1 MRRSLCQPHRRNS
14 RALSL
19 ASETALVRRPGA
31 VLQRRRT
38 TIAGWFFVSPALL
51 LFLAFIAGPFIFALV
66 LALFKW
72 DLLTDPSFVGFK
84 NFVDLFSDPVLPKVL
99 VNTFVFA
106 AASVVTH
113 IVFGLLL
120 ALAVNRII
128 SRAFSYFLRVA
139 IFFPF
144 LISWAAVS
152 LLWKYVLDPTFGYVA
167 QYAGMVGIDVPNF
180 FADPAWALPAIIFI
194 DLWHTLGF
202 TFIIMLAGLQTV
214 PRELIEAAK
223 TDGAGNWQTFWNV
236 TLPLM
241 SPTMFFAM
249 IITFIGAFQI
259 FDPIQIITEGG
270 PQNSTKTIVMYLYER
285 GFQSFQMGYAAAVA
299 LVVFIIVMGVTLV
312 QFLVRRKWVFES

>member
-1 MRRSLCQPHRRNS
+1 MM
-14 RALSL
+14 
-19 ASETALVRRPGA
+19 VRRPGA
-31 VLQRRRT
+31 SLRRRRT

-51 LFLAFIAGPFIFALV
+51 LFLVFIAGPFVFAIA

-72 DLLTDPSFVGFK
+72 DLLTEPSFVGAK
-84 NFVDLFSDPVLPKVL
+84 NFVDLFSDPVLPTVL
-99 VNTFVFA
+99 MNTFVFA

-113 IVFGLLL
+113 LLFGLLL
-120 ALAVNRII
+120 AIAVNRII
-128 SRAFSYFLRVA
+128 SRAFGYFLRVA

-167 QYAGMVGIDVPNF
+167 QYAAMIGIDLPNF

-223 TDGAGNWQTFWNV
+223 TDGATAWQTFWNV

-241 SPTMFFAM
+241 SPTLFFAT

-259 FDPIQIITEGG
+259 FDPIQIITRGG
-270 PQNSTKTIVMYLYER
+270 PQNSTKTIVMYLYEK
-285 GFQSFQMGYAAAVA
+285 GFQAFDMGYAAAVA
-299 LVVFIIVMGVTLV
+299 LLVFVIVMAVTLL
-312 QFLVRRKWVFES
+312 QFLGRRKWVFES